1 MSVSSVVDHI
11 FHGPDSGYLFI
22 FAIALFL
29 AIRSCFV
36 DVFIDESES
45 APSEIAREHSG
56 LKATK
61 VTRPIMVIVFLLVA
75 AFAAWKIWQP

>member
-1 MSVSSVVDHI
+1 MDRL
-11 FHGPDSGYLFI
+11 FHGPHSGYVVML
-22 FAIALFL
+22 AAGLFL

-45 APSEIAREHSG
+45 APSEVARERQG

-61 VTRPIMVIVFLLVA
+61 VTRPIMVIVFLLIA
-75 AFAAWKIWQP
+75 AFALWKMLQP

>member
-1 MSVSSVVDHI
+1 MIVRLL
-11 FHGPDSGYLFI
+11 HGPHSGYVF
-22 FAIALFL
+22 FFSVAIFL

-45 APSEIAREHSG
+45 APSEIARERHG

-61 VTRPIMVIVFLLVA
+61 ITRPIMVTIFLLMAV
-75 AFAAWKIWQP
+75 FAVWKMWQP